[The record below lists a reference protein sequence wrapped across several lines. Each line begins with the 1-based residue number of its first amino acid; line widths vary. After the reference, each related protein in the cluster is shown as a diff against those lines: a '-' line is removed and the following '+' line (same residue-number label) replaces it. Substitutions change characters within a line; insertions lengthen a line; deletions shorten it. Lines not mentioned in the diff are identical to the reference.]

1 MKDNKLFLSGSAL
14 KIIGMISMVFD
25 HIMVVFYSVNKSY
38 LFDINTNTLFRIIG
52 RLAFVIFAFLTV
64 ESILKTSNK
73 IKYLLRMGILAVIMD
88 LGMYIAMGSY
98 GGNPV
103 TTLFL
108 GALTIYFLE
117 DKKIYKKLLA
127 FLPISYTLLI
137 ALEVIP
143 LYADYDIYG
152 LSTILIFYI
161 AYLISNWASKYI
173 ITVHNLD
180 EETFNNSNYKLHLRN
195 TISSILFLSFSMI
208 IYFVNPIWNN
218 KGLFTEM
225 NSIQVY
231 AVFGLIPIMLYN
243 GKRGYNKKWFQ
254 YGSYLFFPLHIIIIY
269 LIALIVV

>member
-14 KIIGMISMVFD
+14 KIIGMISMIFD

-52 RLAFVIFAFLTV
+52 RLAFIIFAFLTV

-98 GGNPV
+98 CGNPV

-127 FLPISYTLLI
+127 LLPISYILLI

-161 AYLISNWASKYI
+161 SYLISNWASKYI